1 MSPIASYLPIWKEK
15 LNKSKKAISK
25 QLENAKSNGGRT
37 GELRARLK
45 QELSIAKKLKK
56 AIKQIEGEVGK
67 IFDCPCCACKLT
79 LSIDENGEQSIT
91 LVKEKDQKT

>member
-15 LNKSKKAISK
+15 LNKSKKVISK
-25 QLENAKSNGGRT
+25 QLEDSKNNGGKTTEIRT
-37 GELRARLK
+37 RLK

-79 LSIDENGEQSIT
+79 LNIDENGEQSIT
-91 LVKEKDQKT
+91 LIKEKKQET